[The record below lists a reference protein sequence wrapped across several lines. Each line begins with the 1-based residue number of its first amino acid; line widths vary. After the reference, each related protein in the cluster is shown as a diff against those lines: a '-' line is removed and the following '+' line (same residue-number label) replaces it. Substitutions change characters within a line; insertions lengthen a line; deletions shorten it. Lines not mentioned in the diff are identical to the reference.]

1 MGRLYIYVCVFN
13 YVYLYK
19 PYNHIIYSIISPS
32 RMTSFTSPMFTPA
45 LRKHPMSNWAL
56 ELQFLYPKGS
66 TNQSASCQDR
76 QNDAEAHL
84 SHGKNGH
91 KLTSCVGCVPIP
103 SESCWIM
110 IANYNQKLDYIPW
123 QTNFWPKFREKKHN
137 FMSFLIALSC
147 LMS

>member
-1 MGRLYIYVCVFN
+1 MGRLYIYIHLSMCSIMFTCISRTIIS
-13 YVYLYK
+13 Y
-19 PYNHIIYSIISPS
+19 IIYIILSPS

-45 LRKHPMSNWAL
+45 LRKHPMSIKKNWAL

-110 IANYNQKLDYIPW
+110 IANYNQKLDYIP
-123 QTNFWPKFREKKHN
+123 
-137 FMSFLIALSC
+137 
-147 LMS
+147 